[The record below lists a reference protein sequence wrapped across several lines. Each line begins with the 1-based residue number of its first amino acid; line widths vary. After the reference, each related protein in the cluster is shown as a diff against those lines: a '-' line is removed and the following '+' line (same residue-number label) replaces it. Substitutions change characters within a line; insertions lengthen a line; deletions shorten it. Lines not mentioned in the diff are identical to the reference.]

1 MGWTVRSVLLVAVAA
16 ALLVSCDNLGGGGAC
31 PPGGGNLIRDADFAL
46 EAANKSSRFW
56 GQSQHAGEVSFATSI
71 EDGVLTIQKT
81 GTQPWFVYRQILIS
95 PDLGG
100 QKLLFS
106 ADVKLDMRPP
116 KKAHGLG
123 YGGWLRVAARSANG
137 AMLLRSELEQEPH
150 IGTTDWEQV
159 RVLVDLPRS
168 TRRVDLSLLHQA
180 DGVMSVRN
188 PYFGPQLKCGEP

>member
-1 MGWTVRSVLLVAVAA
+1 MGWAVRRVLLVVVAA
-16 ALLVSCDNLGGGGAC
+16 ALLASCDNLGGGSTC

-46 EAANKSSRFW
+46 EAENKSARFW
-56 GQSQHAGEVSFATSI
+56 GQSQHAGEVSFTTSI
-71 EDGVLTIQKT
+71 EGGVLTIQKT
-81 GTQPWFVYRQILIS
+81 GTQPWFVFRQILRS
-95 PDLGG
+95 ADFGG

-116 KKAHGLG
+116 EKTHGLG
-123 YGGWLRVAARSANG
+123 DGGWLRVAARSAKG
-137 AMLLRSELEQEPH
+137 ALLLRSELEQEPH
-150 IGTTDWEQV
+150 IGTTDWEPV